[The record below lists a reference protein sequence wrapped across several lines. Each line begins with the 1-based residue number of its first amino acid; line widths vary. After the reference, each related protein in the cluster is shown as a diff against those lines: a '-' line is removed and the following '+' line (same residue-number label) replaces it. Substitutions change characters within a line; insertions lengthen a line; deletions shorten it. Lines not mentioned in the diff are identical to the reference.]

1 MNNKHKTFNERE
13 IDILNEISDE
23 NTIYEETQCGPQEEP
38 IITELKV
45 DTKKWKIFKS
55 SKKYK

>member
-45 DTKKWKIFKS
+45 DTKKWKMYKNN
-55 SKKYK
+55 KKI